1 MLWIILVFPGVAYV
15 SAMLIVAGLIPSEEE
30 HSKQLS
36 KVHLCR
42 LFFFSLMWSIGENE
56 LAL

>member
-1 MLWIILVFPGVAYV
+1 
-15 SAMLIVAGLIPSEEE
+15 MLIVAGLIPSEEE